1 MANTLFDHGAEYHF
15 HDVNFTQNLAT
26 MRQTEHDSTK
36 PSKLE
41 LLQEDYRSRL
51 LHEREQK
58 ANALFEQ
65 KVRAE
70 LLPKKGSV
78 RDFFLNRRMLAASTS
93 GASNGVNL
101 PPIKTNRRYKGKH
114 LFLPYDQGG
123 DLTELIPNN
132 RQFITP
138 GAGCSKA
145 DLHNPRLT

>member
-1 MANTLFDHGAEYHF
+1 MMANTLFDHGAKYHF
-15 HDVNFTQNLAT
+15 HDVKITQNQAT
-26 MRQTEHDSTK
+26 MKETGGKTN

-78 RDFFLNRRMLAASTS
+78 REFFLNRRMLATSTTGS
-93 GASNGVNL
+93 SNGVNL
-101 PPIKTNRRYKGKH
+101 PPIKANTRYKGIEDS
-114 LFLPYDQGG
+114 LFFSL
-123 DLTELIPNN
+123 
-132 RQFITP
+132 
-138 GAGCSKA
+138 
-145 DLHNPRLT
+145 

>member
-1 MANTLFDHGAEYHF
+1 MMANTLFDHGAKYHF
-15 HDVNFTQNLAT
+15 HDVKITQNHDT
-26 MRQTEHDSTK
+26 MKDTGHDK
-36 PSKLE
+36 RKASKLE

-78 RDFFLNRRMLAASTS
+78 REFFLNRRMLAASTT

-101 PPIKTNRRYKGKH
+101 PPIKRNTRYKG
-114 LFLPYDQGG
+114 
-123 DLTELIPNN
+123 I
-132 RQFITP
+132 RVVI
-138 GAGCSKA
+138 
-145 DLHNPRLT
+145 